1 MLREPAGDGDWEQYA
16 IAAAEAFGGKR
27 DAWTAFVEP
36 MRANGRALVAVDGG
50 RVVAGATVLPV
61 AQHFGGRPV
70 RSGAISNVFVL
81 PGHRG
86 QGLSGAVLD
95 GLGPLLAGAGP
106 VSVLSTGSPGVYR
119 PHDWEIGGVRAPV
132 TIPGRVL
139 AELGPAGGTL
149 VREPALAERA
159 PLAARLAAAWDGPM
173 SRPAWWEELTE
184 VWLGARPAQR
194 AGWREDGRL
203 TGWLA
208 VEPRDDRLVV
218 SEWWTSTP
226 DAVAGL
232 AGFLGA
238 GRPFPKEVRF
248 DTGTLPPDAEL
259 LHTPA
264 GLGRPRRAQ
273 PHLDATPDRPGRRAR
288 RPRLAARSRA
298 SGGAGDHLGPASGR
312 AAGPRDRG
320 RRGRR
325 HGGRGGHGAGRGRCA
340 GRLVRGR
347 AAVATGGRARVGDR
361 PGTGPGRARRGDR
374 RPRHVAARALLT
386 ALR

>member
-1 MLREPAGDGDWEQYA
+1 MIFREPAGDGDWEQYA

-173 SRPAWWEELTE
+173 SRPAWWEKLTE

-194 AGWREDGRL
+194 AGWREGGRL

-259 LHTPA
+259 LHTLRAWDVRGGPSLTWMQRLIDPA
-264 GLGRPRRAQ
+264 AALAARGWPPGAELRAE
-273 PHLDATPDRPGRRAR
+273 LEITSAR
-288 RPRLAARSRA
+288 RPAERLVLEIGDGEAAVTA
-298 SGGAGDHLGPASGR
+298 GGAGTVRAGAGALAAWYAGGLRLRR
-312 AAGPRDRG
+312 AAALGWVTGPEPV
-320 RRGRR
+320 
-325 HGGRGGHGAGRGRCA
+325 
-340 GRLVRGR
+340 L
-347 AAVATGGRARVGDR
+347 AALDAATGDRVAWLPER
-361 PGTGPGRARRGDR
+361 F
-374 RPRHVAARALLT
+374 
-386 ALR
+386 